1 LSLAELLT
9 AEEVASYLRV
19 APNTVY
25 RWLRSGKLAGIK
37 IGKEWRI
44 SRPELDAFLTNR
56 AVSSPHRTLEALL
69 LQELLPPEHIMVMSN
84 DPEEIYDL
92 QAKFLRVGY
101 EAGYPLFIGLWWQSP
116 VVFREKLI
124 EAGLPYDQLVADGRL
139 TTENFT
145 EAYAAGGADRV
156 ISLWTAQAQAALGQT
171 LWGTGSHCLSDWDD
185 NLDALIDFET
195 ELHKAFHDLPVVA
208 LCPCVLDQVN
218 QPGFEAL
225 MRLMEHHSSA
235 LFPTDENPV
244 LMKVVA
250 Q

>member
-1 LSLAELLT
+1 MSLAELLT
-9 AEEVASYLRV
+9 AEEVATYLRV

-44 SRPELDAFLTNR
+44 SRLELDAFLTNR
-56 AVSSPHRTLEALL
+56 AVSAPHRTLEALL
-69 LQELLPPEHIMVMSN
+69 LQELTPPEHIMVMSN

-92 QAKFLRVGY
+92 QAKFLRVGF

-116 VVFREKLI
+116 LVFRDKLI
-124 EAGLPYDQLVADGRL
+124 EAGLPYDELLANGRL
-139 TTENFT
+139 TTRDFT
-145 EAYAAGGADRV
+145 EAYAEGGAEKV
-156 ISLWTAQAQAALGQT
+156 IDIWVAQAQAAAGQK
-171 LWGTGSHCLSDWDD
+171 LWGTGSHCLSDWQG
-185 NLDALIDFET
+185 NQDALIDFET
-195 ELHKAFHDLPVVA
+195 NLHKAFHDLPVVA
-208 LCPCVLDQVN
+208 LCPCVLDQVDP
-218 QPGFEAL
+218 PGFEAL

-250 Q
+250 H